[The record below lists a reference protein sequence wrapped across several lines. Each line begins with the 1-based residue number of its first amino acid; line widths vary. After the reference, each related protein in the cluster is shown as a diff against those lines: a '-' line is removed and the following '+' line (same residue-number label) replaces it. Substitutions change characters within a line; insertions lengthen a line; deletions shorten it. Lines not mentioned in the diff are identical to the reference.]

1 MTTHIRVSSTCTPT
15 PLVFAFDVFLVRV
28 AGRMK
33 SPGGACTRLGLYWSE
48 SLEGALA
55 GSVEPIL
62 EESYAMDAAD
72 ISSEGIRRI
81 QSDKTSCLE
90 TQVQLRDVPYS
101 Q

>member
-62 EESYAMDAAD
+62 QESYAADAAE
-72 ISSEGIRRI
+72 ISSRERRGIQNDRA
-81 QSDKTSCLE
+81 SCLE
-90 TQVQLRDVPYS
+90 AQMQLRDVPDS